1 MSLFLS
7 TLIIFVLRLIDQAL
21 TTIRGL
27 VVSKKPFLGAFIGLV
42 ESAIWIIVVSKVI
55 NDIDEPVLIFGYAL
69 GFAAGTVL
77 GSYIERFIGI
87 GSTVVRVF
95 SPSNS
100 PSVANALR
108 EQNFMV
114 TVINGEGRDGP
125 VTICWCIVP
134 RRKVNKVLTV
144 IKTVN
149 PDAYVTTDF
158 ANPTSLRK

>member
-1 MSLFLS
+1 MNLFLS
-7 TLIIFVLRLIDQAL
+7 ALMIFVLRLIDQAL

-100 PSVANALR
+100 PSVAKALR
-108 EQNFMV
+108 EENFMV

>member
-1 MSLFLS
+1 MNLFLS
-7 TLIIFVLRLIDQAL
+7 ALVIFVLRLIDQAL

-100 PSVANALR
+100 PSVAKALR
-108 EQNFMV
+108 EENFMV

>member
-1 MSLFLS
+1 MSLFS
-7 TLIIFVLRLIDQAL
+7 SALIIFVLRLIDQAL

-42 ESAIWIIVVSKVI
+42 ESAIWIIVVSQVI

-100 PSVANALR
+100 PSVAKALR
-108 EQNFMV
+108 EENFMV

>member
-1 MSLFLS
+1 MNLFLS
-7 TLIIFVLRLIDQAL
+7 ALVIFVLRLIDQAL

-95 SPSNS
+95 APSNS
-100 PSVANALR
+100 PSVAKALR

>member
-1 MSLFLS
+1 M
-7 TLIIFVLRLIDQAL
+7 IFVLRLIDQAL

>member
-1 MSLFLS
+1 MSLFS
-7 TLIIFVLRLIDQAL
+7 SALIIFILRLIDQAL

>member
-1 MSLFLS
+1 MNLFLS
-7 TLIIFVLRLIDQAL
+7 ALVIFVLRLIDQAL

-55 NDIDEPVLIFGYAL
+55 NDIDEPLLIFGYAL

-95 SPSNS
+95 SPANS

-108 EQNFMV
+108 DKNFMV
-114 TVINGEGRDGP
+114 TVINGQGRDGP

-134 RRKVNKVLTV
+134 RRRVNKVLTI

>member
-1 MSLFLS
+1 MNLFLS
-7 TLIIFVLRLIDQAL
+7 ALVIFVLRLIDQAL

-100 PSVANALR
+100 PSVAKALR

>member
-1 MSLFLS
+1 MNLFLS
-7 TLIIFVLRLIDQAL
+7 ALVIFVLRLIDQAL

-95 SPSNS
+95 APSNS
-100 PSVANALR
+100 PSVAKALR
-108 EQNFMV
+108 EQDFMV

>member
-1 MSLFLS
+1 MSLFFPA
-7 TLIIFVLRLIDQAL
+7 LIIFVLRLIDQAL

-27 VVSKKPFLGAFIGLV
+27 VVSKNPFLGAFIGLV

>member
-1 MSLFLS
+1 MGLFS
-7 TLIIFVLRLIDQAL
+7 SALIIFVLRLIDQSL

-27 VVSKKPFLGAFIGLV
+27 VVSKKPMLGAFIGLV
-42 ESAIWIIVVSKVI
+42 ESAIWIVAVSQVI
-55 NDIDEPVLIFGYAL
+55 KDIDDPILISGYAL
-69 GFAAGTVL
+69 GFAAGTIL

-87 GSTVVRVF
+87 GSAVVRVF
-95 SPSNS
+95 APSNS
-100 PSVANALR
+100 PSIANALR
-108 EQNFMV
+108 EKNFMV

>member
-1 MSLFLS
+1 MNLFLS
-7 TLIIFVLRLIDQAL
+7 ALMIFVLRLIDQAL

-95 SPSNS
+95 SSANS
-100 PSVANALR
+100 PSVAKALR
-108 EQNFMV
+108 DEAAFE
-114 TVINGEGRDGP
+114 GEYPTMNDG
-125 VTICWCIVP
+125 VRGMLFIE
-134 RRKVNKVLTV
+134 KVVESHKKGNVWQSME
-144 IKTVN
+144 N
-149 PDAYVTTDF
+149 E
-158 ANPTSLRK
+158 

>member
-1 MSLFLS
+1 MNLFLS
-7 TLIIFVLRLIDQAL
+7 ALMIFVLRLIDQAL

-95 SPSNS
+95 SSANS
-100 PSVANALR
+100 PSVAKALR
-108 EQNFMV
+108 DKNFLV
-114 TVINGEGRDGP
+114 TVINGEGRDGA

-134 RRKVNKVLTV
+134 RRKVRKVLS
-144 IKTVN
+144 IIESVN
-149 PDAYVTTDF
+149 PEAYVTTDF
-158 ANPTSLRK
+158 ANPTTLRK

>member
-1 MSLFLS
+1 MNLFLS
-7 TLIIFVLRLIDQAL
+7 ALVIFVLRLIDQAL

-42 ESAIWIIVVSKVI
+42 EAAIWIIVVSKVI

-95 SPSNS
+95 APSNS
-100 PSVANALR
+100 PSVAKALR

>member
-1 MSLFLS
+1 MSLFS
-7 TLIIFVLRLIDQAL
+7 SALIIFVLRLIDQAL

-27 VVSKKPFLGAFIGLV
+27 VVSKNPFLGAFIGLV
-42 ESAIWIIVVSKVI
+42 ESAIWIIVVSQVI
-55 NDIDEPVLIFGYAL
+55 NDIDEPILIFGYAL

-134 RRKVNKVLTV
+134 RRKVSKVLTV

>member
-1 MSLFLS
+1 MSLFS
-7 TLIIFVLRLIDQAL
+7 SALIIFVLRLIDQAL

-100 PSVANALR
+100 PSVAKALR
-108 EQNFMV
+108 KENFMV

>member
-1 MSLFLS
+1 MSLFS
-7 TLIIFVLRLIDQAL
+7 SALIIFILRLIDQAL

-100 PSVANALR
+100 PSVAKALR
-108 EQNFMV
+108 EENFMV

-158 ANPTSLRK
+158 ANPTTLRK

>member
-1 MSLFLS
+1 MNLFLS
-7 TLIIFVLRLIDQAL
+7 ALVIFVLRLIDQAL

-55 NDIDEPVLIFGYAL
+55 NDIDEPLLIFGYAL

-100 PSVANALR
+100 PSVAKALR

>member
-1 MSLFLS
+1 MNLFTS
-7 TLIIFVLRLIDQAL
+7 ALIIFVLRLIDQSL

-27 VVSKKPFLGAFIGLV
+27 VVSKNPLLGAFIGLI
-42 ESAIWIIVVSKVI
+42 ESAIWIVAVSQVI
-55 NDIDEPVLIFGYAL
+55 KDVDDPVLISGYAL
-69 GFAAGTVL
+69 GFAAGTIL
-77 GSYIERFIGI
+77 GSYIEKVIGI

-95 SPSNS
+95 SSANS
-100 PSVANALR
+100 PSVAKALR
-108 EQNFMV
+108 DKNFLV

-134 RRKVNKVLTV
+134 RRKVNKVLRI

>member
-1 MSLFLS
+1 MSLFS
-7 TLIIFVLRLIDQAL
+7 SALIIFVLRLIDQAL

-27 VVSKKPFLGAFIGLV
+27 VVSKNPFLGAFIGLV
-42 ESAIWIIVVSKVI
+42 ESAIWIIVVSQVI

-108 EQNFMV
+108 EKDFMV

-125 VTICWCIVP
+125 VTICWCIVS
-134 RRKVNKVLTV
+134 RRKVTKVLKI
-144 IKTVN
+144 IKTIN
-149 PDAYVTTDF
+149 PDAYVTTDV

>member
-1 MSLFLS
+1 MNLFLS
-7 TLIIFVLRLIDQAL
+7 ALVIFVLRLIDQAL

-55 NDIDEPVLIFGYAL
+55 NDIDEPLLIFGYAL

-95 SPSNS
+95 SSANS

-108 EQNFMV
+108 DKNFMV
-114 TVINGEGRDGP
+114 TVINGQGRDGP

-134 RRKVNKVLTV
+134 RRRVNKVLTI

>member
-1 MSLFLS
+1 MSLFS
-7 TLIIFVLRLIDQAL
+7 SALIIFILRLIDQAL

-100 PSVANALR
+100 PSVAKALR
-108 EQNFMV
+108 EENFMV

>member
-1 MSLFLS
+1 MSLFS
-7 TLIIFVLRLIDQAL
+7 SALIIFVLRLIDQAL

-100 PSVANALR
+100 PSVAKALR
-108 EQNFMV
+108 EENFMV

>member
-1 MSLFLS
+1 MNLFLS
-7 TLIIFVLRLIDQAL
+7 ALVIFVLRLIDQAL

-27 VVSKKPFLGAFIGLV
+27 VVSKKPFLGALIGLV

>member
-1 MSLFLS
+1 MSLFFS
-7 TLIIFVLRLIDQAL
+7 ALIIFILRLIDQAL

-27 VVSKKPFLGAFIGLV
+27 VVSKNPFLGAFIGLV
-42 ESAIWIIVVSKVI
+42 ESAVWIIVVSQVI
-55 NDIDEPVLIFGYAL
+55 NDIDEPILIFGYAL

-100 PSVANALR
+100 PSVAKALR
-108 EQNFMV
+108 EENFMV

>member
-1 MSLFLS
+1 MSLFS
-7 TLIIFVLRLIDQAL
+7 SALIIFILRLIDQAL

-149 PDAYVTTDF
+149 PDAYLTTDF

>member
-1 MSLFLS
+1 MSLFS
-7 TLIIFVLRLIDQAL
+7 SALIIFVLRLIDQAL

-95 SPSNS
+95 APSNS
-100 PSVANALR
+100 PSVAKALR

>member
-1 MSLFLS
+1 MNLFLAA
-7 TLIIFVLRLIDQAL
+7 LVIFLLRLIDQAL

-69 GFAAGTVL
+69 GFSAGTLL

-100 PSVANALR
+100 PSVAKALR

>member
-1 MSLFLS
+1 MSLFS
-7 TLIIFVLRLIDQAL
+7 SALIIFVLRLIDQAL

-100 PSVANALR
+100 PSVAKALR

>member
-1 MSLFLS
+1 MNLFLS
-7 TLIIFVLRLIDQAL
+7 ALVIFVLRLIDQAL

>member
-1 MSLFLS
+1 MSLFS
-7 TLIIFVLRLIDQAL
+7 SALIIFVLRLIDQAL

>member
-1 MSLFLS
+1 MSLFS
-7 TLIIFVLRLIDQAL
+7 SALIIFILRLIDQAL

-100 PSVANALR
+100 PSVAKELR

>member
-1 MSLFLS
+1 MNLFLS
-7 TLIIFVLRLIDQAL
+7 ALVIFVLRLIDQAL

-27 VVSKKPFLGAFIGLV
+27 VVIKKPFLGAFIGLV

-95 SPSNS
+95 APSNS
-100 PSVANALR
+100 PSVAKALR